1 MADTPLIFLVAGEPS
16 GDALGGR
23 LMAALKRRT
32 GGQVRFAG
40 VGGEAMA
47 AEGLESLF
55 PMTELS
61 IIGVFEVLPH
71 ARRIFRRMAE
81 AAAAVD
87 RLEPSAIVTI
97 DAPAFAHGFVRRI
110 ATRSIP
116 RIHYVA
122 PTVWAWRPWRVHKFR
137 RNFDHLLAL
146 LPFEPAHFEA
156 AGLPCTFV
164 GHPAIEEMNPDA
176 DGRTFREV
184 HGIPPNAALLCVLPG
199 SRRSEVQRLIDIFGR
214 TVAVLSKR
222 VGGLAVVVPTVAGV
236 EDLVRTAVLDWPV
249 AVSVVKTRDE
259 RQAAMAASNAALA
272 ASGTVALELAAAGVP
287 SVICYRFPLATS
299 LVLRVMIK
307 VRYAN
312 LINIIL
318 DAPVVPE
325 RLQNECR
332 PDLLAADLQAL
343 LGPAGAEQIAR
354 LQPALEQLRPRGMTP
369 SERAADAILGIVER
383 DGKAG

>member
-1 MADTPLIFLVAGEPS
+1 MSAEAPLIFLVAGEPS

-32 GGQVRFAG
+32 GGKVRFAG

-71 ARRIFRRMAE
+71 ARRIFARMAE

-87 RLEPSAIVTI
+87 RLKPAAVVTI

-110 ATRSIP
+110 RERAIP

-122 PTVWAWRPWRVHKFR
+122 PSVWAWRPWRAHKFQ

-146 LPFEPAHFEA
+146 LPFEPPHFEA
-156 AGLPCTFV
+156 AGLPCAFV
-164 GHPAIEEMNPDA
+164 GHPAIEEMDEVTDGAAFRAAHGIDPDA
-176 DGRTFREV
+176 TV
-184 HGIPPNAALLCVLPG
+184 LCVLPG
-199 SRRSEVQRLIDIFGR
+199 SRRSEVQRLIGIFGQ
-214 TVAVLSKR
+214 AVDA
-222 VGGLAVVVPTVAGV
+222 LADRIGPLQVVVPTLAGV
-236 EDLVRTAVLDWPV
+236 EDLVRAAVRDWRVPV
-249 AVSVVKTRDE
+249 TVVLGRGQ
-259 RQAAMAASNAALA
+259 RQAAMVASNAALA

-287 SVICYRFPLATS
+287 SVICYRLPLPTY
-299 LVLRVMIK
+299 LVLKCMVR

-318 DAPVVPE
+318 DTPVVPE
-325 RLQNECR
+325 RLQRECR
-332 PDLLAADLQAL
+332 PDLLCDDLQAL
-343 LGPAGAEQIAR
+343 LGQAGREQVRR
-354 LQPALEQLRPRGMTP
+354 LQPALARLRPDGAKP
-369 SERAADAILGIVER
+369 SERAAEAIMRIVEAR
-383 DGKAG
+383 